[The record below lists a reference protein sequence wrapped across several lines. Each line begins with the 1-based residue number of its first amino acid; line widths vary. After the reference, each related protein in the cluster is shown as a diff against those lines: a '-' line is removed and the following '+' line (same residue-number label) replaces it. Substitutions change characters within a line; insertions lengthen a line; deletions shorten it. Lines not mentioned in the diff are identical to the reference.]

1 MRLCLRLA
9 APVLLLVLMA
19 MGLVYVRTDIVRA
32 GNHLHALYREKR
44 DLEKT
49 CYRLELAIAN
59 LRNPQRMREAAV
71 SLKAQPPEEAG
82 GEDRPVTPPLV
93 AGKARSTRP

>member
-9 APVLLLVLMA
+9 VPVVLLMA
-19 MGLVYVRTDIVRA
+19 MAIALVYARTEIVRA

-49 CYRLELAIAN
+49 CYRLELSIAN
-59 LRNPQRMREAAV
+59 LKSPQRMRENAV
-71 SLKAQPPEEAG
+71 SLKCEATDG
-82 GEDRPVTPPLV
+82 AVVQDRPGTKPLA
-93 AGKARSTRP
+93 AGKARPSRP